1 MRQVKNSIARL
12 APTATATAAQAAG
25 LAGRLRGG
33 EVILLDGDLGS
44 GKTTFVRALVDC
56 LGGADASSP
65 SFTIENIYP
74 TDRWPVHHYDFYRLP
89 ALGLEGSTLAEVIAR
104 GDSLVLI
111 EWPDLVRQLVGAD
124 CLRLEFQFQTR
135 PTARRLVWQ
144 APPSLEYLL
153 PPEAEG

>member
-1 MRQVKNSIARL
+1 MTEAKNSVARL
-12 APTATATAAQAAG
+12 APTAAATAAEAAG

-33 EVILLDGDLGS
+33 EVIQLDGDLGS

-65 SFTIENIYP
+65 TFTIENVYP
-74 TDRWPVHHYDFYRLP
+74 TKRWPVHHYDFYRLSS
-89 ALGLEGSTLAEVIAR
+89 LGLEGSALGEVIAR

-111 EWPDLVRQLVGAD
+111 EWPELVRQLLPDD
-124 CLRLEFQFQTR
+124 CLRLQFQFQDS
-135 PTARRLVWQ
+135 PTARRLVWR

-153 PPEAEG
+153 PPEAGS